1 MRAKYKN
8 RLLFSAIVCACCIIN
23 SPQATAYDSLIE
35 AISDTTSPRTY
46 TLNANETTSAVLGT
60 MGGADATFTIDGGTG
75 NYGIINGSSN
85 KDARLYI
92 SKQAQTFNLQ
102 NVGSYT
108 TTTSDSIIA
117 GKSVITDVVVG
128 NAVKDF
134 GIIDPASANNSS
146 YTGFLRSAG
155 KSNITN
161 SVFYNNNG
169 IYGAALQNRESGV
182 LSVKNSVFVGNASQH
197 GTIHNDSTQKI
208 ADISNSIF
216 YNNTAAMVV
225 GSGNKN
231 LSSAIHNKSGKTI
244 DLITGSTFVSNTA
257 VGDSGN
263 IATTIYNE
271 GSIGEIS
278 DSIFYNNTSQ
288 NSGAIIYNGITGTI
302 TTISGSHFV
311 NNTAVGG
318 VLESVGAISH
328 ITDSTFK
335 GNTIEKNG
343 IISLHND
350 TADSTINI
358 NEINNVQ
365 VTDNTGNGIYIRT
378 GKSNSTINIGS
389 ITGQSK
395 FNNNTEDG
403 LYMGGNLGIIN
414 IDEISDS
421 EFNNNA
427 KTGMYIQN
435 YNGNV
440 GQITIDK
447 IANVKINGNQE
458 GGILLQRNGSNT
470 LQIDEISNVEIKNNT
485 RTTLTKK
492 GAGIYNLGAHI
503 VKMSD
508 VVFENNT
515 LDYTTDGN
523 QGGAIYN
530 NGTIDTMENV
540 SISNCSAF
548 NGGAIYNIGTI
559 GSIVGMTVSNI
570 DTSDVMIASELN
582 GHIETID
589 DMTIQNSAG
598 TGLSFYGATGG
609 TIKNSTFTNMYGLR
623 EKMGYGLQ
631 VTAKPNSIDG
641 HVDLIDNITVTGNQ
655 TGGMRIDDNESN
667 THTANVGI
675 IKNSQFTNN
684 GTTGN
689 NKAGGI
695 WAKTDVLTISADGD
709 GKTTLFRGN
718 KRQNQSVGIWMENKN
733 SILNLQQLNKGE
745 MYMYDPINGTNNRYY
760 VNISGDTTGK
770 IHLYDDITNGMVD
783 IQDTNVDTIDG
794 TIHNYTFTTLSSD
807 TDTKYTLDVF
817 FDTSTAEQSTSD
829 TFSITNASLTPETG
843 ITRNTTGKITLKAL
857 NFLNEDVD
865 DTMVGKSA
873 TLQII
878 KVKNKATND
887 LGLVNG
893 FEHADEGFVLFTLQN
908 DKKTEYDE
916 VTENTDW
923 SDKIKIYDVTKKVLG
938 NVEIL
943 TTDTTDD
950 TLKITIAESTKNRT
964 WTGDYLDTLMAVNQA
979 ELATRNF
986 TTSDADAVYNVTSN
1000 LGETAAGNFN
1010 IVGPDSEHS
1019 LIDFNATEHYKGF
1032 ELNNATNLTLENVE
1046 IKNSYQL
1053 VSGIATDSNINIY
1066 NSYLH
1071 DNGKGIYL
1079 AGNAN
1084 IEGTTQIN
1092 DDLYLMGDTSALTVK
1107 GQIRGGATPADIT
1120 FNKKLAGSGTS
1131 TFTFSSGKVTLGEN
1145 ASIADTNLVLENT
1158 TLNVGADSAFSNVNL
1173 TAGNTQLNLKNES
1186 TGDQTFN
1193 TLTLNNDINIDIDVD
1208 LQNRKTDK
1216 IIVSNTGDEA
1226 VVANGHKI
1234 IIDSL
1239 YIMTDGT
1246 ETTTNV
1252 ELTNDNRLKGVYKL
1266 SDDILDNITQASTVS
1281 GYYSV
1286 SYKDFDSSVDANKG
1300 ILVFINSISST
1311 LASTIV
1317 KEAGDDAIKAYMIPT
1332 GGETAETNLGTLSGK
1347 NLTITGNGET
1357 GTNFIKGQDLYT
1369 GVTIGD
1375 GKTQTLEVNNVAQL
1389 SGFTDS
1395 AIINKSDGTVKINN
1409 VNFSGNGTSDIDNS
1423 GKLEFSG
1430 TNSLEKVN
1438 DSNGNGTTEIKGGST
1453 TITDLQQ
1460 ESVTISG
1467 GKLVISNN
1475 LTTTSGITNS
1485 VENGL
1490 EIKSGTINSDIS
1502 GSGSTNINSTST
1514 VTNNGTI
1521 SQTINLTS
1529 GTFNTNADGVKGG
1542 LTVASGTVVLT
1553 GGELTTAITGSGATK
1568 VEGDVTVGSDGSIEN
1583 AVTIQG
1589 TGSQLTAALSDLTGG
1604 VTVESGNS
1612 LNLQGQIANGISGT
1626 GNVILNTQQDITSD
1640 ISFGGTLDLN
1650 GQTINLQD
1658 ADLSASTPAHVYTPS
1673 TTPAAPTF
1681 QTLTVGSLKGPGSLK
1696 IDVDMATTAGNV
1708 ATNSDKIYITDGA
1721 NNSGTLTLTSV
1732 NVTDAGTM
1740 SATQYNDYVTYVT
1753 GTTSGL
1759 TINGSTDTITSD
1771 NRRFTFSQ
1779 GSAGKLNVI
1788 IREANTTLAQ
1798 FIKGDNIVA
1807 PVSAST
1813 FSLTGDLGVKED
1825 LGTTKRDGT
1834 PPDPSTLYLNLNNHT
1849 LSSDGHNGATVDKG
1863 YTLNVDGGSTG
1874 GNVSGFTTAFTTTA
1888 DTTNPG
1894 TLTINNVTFGTNTTD
1909 IDNNGKTEISG
1920 TNSINTMT
1928 GSGSTEI
1935 KSGTTSF
1942 TGTAADSITQDS
1954 ITITGG
1960 TLNANANV
1968 FNVANGI
1975 NNSGTVNLTGG
1986 ILDTAI
1992 TGSGTTEITAGSGTV
2007 AVGSGSIGNNVTIS
2021 SGTLASD
2028 ITKLSGNITNNAT
2041 FNMTG
2046 DLSKDIAGSGETIL
2060 QSDVVAV
2067 TDGTNVAGSLN
2078 VNSKTLDMNN
2088 TTFETLTVGNLKG
2101 NANLTL
2107 DINAVTDEADTID
2120 ITTGSANSS
2129 TLTITALNLTKP
2141 TISGDSGEYTR
2152 KILTGN
2158 SSGAILDLSD
2168 SLKTPVVTDIDRTG
2182 TDSLDTNTISWNA
2195 NYGNWEQTGTQT
2207 EKLSIESSGGTL
2219 KDSIKYSLNKDWNPK
2234 EYTSKDENLAIMNQY
2249 NGTGSDNRSVNFSG
2263 IFADPS
2269 AQGTYTVKDDLGT
2282 TESGKMALVGETNGE
2297 SKATI
2302 NFDSHTGFVLDNDNT
2317 ELVLKDLEI
2326 KNSSSLISGNAGN
2339 NVKVVLDNVNIYD
2352 NGSGIATAGN
2362 VEIKGNSNVSDNIQ
2376 VTGTNSQIDI
2386 DGSDTVSIDASLMGV
2401 GTSKLNITNGTVNL
2415 GNNANISGLETTL
2428 QNTNLNIANEALLN
2442 GLNTTFN
2449 GTNNLNMANGNV
2461 GTLSLG
2467 NINLNGTLKM
2477 QIDAD
2482 LANEQMDKLSATSA
2496 IIGSG
2501 GKIEVSKINLL
2512 SPTTQKQ
2519 LDLLFTNNSNLAGVV
2534 NYTGE
2539 GQIAYSPIYK
2549 YNTSYIRGADG
2560 SGHFRFETQGNG
2572 YGDFNPSVMASSVTA
2587 IITGYQNQMQALHQ
2601 GFYHMDRYMKHSD
2614 KYRFAAENQNKFA
2627 SLAPLTDFEINKV
2640 PETTQAMWTI
2650 PYTTFERVNLK
2661 GGVKVNNTAYGMTY
2675 GGDSNMF
2682 DMGHGFKGVISG
2694 FIGYNGNHMT
2704 YDGIS
2709 MTQNGGFLGATFNA
2723 YKGNFYTGLTVS
2735 TGASSGDADTMYGH
2749 DNITLLTAG
2758 VANKTGYNFEFLD
2771 GKIILQPSLFL
2782 GYSWVNTFDYTN
2794 SAGVRINQDA
2804 LNAIQIV
2811 PGIKVIGNT
2820 KNGWQPYAGVD
2831 MVWNIFMGRNQVNA
2845 SDVVLPQLS
2854 ERAYVQYG
2862 AGVQK
2867 TWADRFTGFLQAM
2880 VRNGG
2885 RNGIVLS
2892 AGLRWTFGKD
2902 NTKTKKTEAKQKT
2915 VIK

>member
-1 MRAKYKN
+1 
-8 RLLFSAIVCACCIIN
+8 
-23 SPQATAYDSLIE
+23 
-35 AISDTTSPRTY
+35 
-46 TLNANETTSAVLGT
+46 
-60 MGGADATFTIDGGTG
+60 
-75 NYGIINGSSN
+75 
-85 KDARLYI
+85 
-92 SKQAQTFNLQ
+92 
-102 NVGSYT
+102 
-108 TTTSDSIIA
+108 
-117 GKSVITDVVVG
+117 
-128 NAVKDF
+128 
-134 GIIDPASANNSS
+134 
-146 YTGFLRSAG
+146 
-155 KSNITN
+155 
-161 SVFYNNNG
+161 
-169 IYGAALQNRESGV
+169 
-182 LSVKNSVFVGNASQH
+182 
-197 GTIHNDSTQKI
+197 
-208 ADISNSIF
+208 
-216 YNNTAAMVV
+216 
-225 GSGNKN
+225 
-231 LSSAIHNKSGKTI
+231 
-244 DLITGSTFVSNTA
+244 
-257 VGDSGN
+257 
-263 IATTIYNE
+263 
-271 GSIGEIS
+271 
-278 DSIFYNNTSQ
+278 
-288 NSGAIIYNGITGTI
+288 
-302 TTISGSHFV
+302 
-311 NNTAVGG
+311 
-318 VLESVGAISH
+318 
-328 ITDSTFK
+328 
-335 GNTIEKNG
+335 
-343 IISLHND
+343 
-350 TADSTINI
+350 
-358 NEINNVQ
+358 
-365 VTDNTGNGIYIRT
+365 
-378 GKSNSTINIGS
+378 
-389 ITGQSK
+389 
-395 FNNNTEDG
+395 
-403 LYMGGNLGIIN
+403 
-414 IDEISDS
+414 
-421 EFNNNA
+421 
-427 KTGMYIQN
+427 
-435 YNGNV
+435 
-440 GQITIDK
+440 
-447 IANVKINGNQE
+447 
-458 GGILLQRNGSNT
+458 
-470 LQIDEISNVEIKNNT
+470 
-485 RTTLTKK
+485 
-492 GAGIYNLGAHI
+492 
-503 VKMSD
+503 
-508 VVFENNT
+508 
-515 LDYTTDGN
+515 LDYTTNGTL
-523 QGGAIYN
+523 GGAIYN
-530 NGTIDTMENV
+530 SQYGTIDEMED
-540 SISNCSAF
+540 ITIQNCSAY
-548 NGGAIYNIGTI
+548 NGGAIYNLGTI
-559 GSIVGMTVSNI
+559 GSIVNMTVSDIN
-570 DTSDVMIASELN
+570 TSDVMIATEEN
-582 GHIETID
+582 GHIGTINN
-589 DMTIQNSAG
+589 MTIQNSAG
-598 TGLSFYGATGG
+598 TGLSFYGASGG
-609 TIKNSTFTNMYGLR
+609 TIKNSTFTNMYGHW

-631 VTAKPNSIDG
+631 VTANKNSYDG
-641 HVDLIDNITVTGNQ
+641 HVDTIDNIIVSGNQ

-1010 IVGPDSEHS
+1010 IVGTDSEHS

-1107 GQIRGGATPADIT
+1107 GQIRGVATPADIT

-1131 TFTFSSGKVTLGEN
+1131 TFTFSSGTVTLG
-1145 ASIADTNLVLENT
+1145 SSTSVADTNLVLENT

-1317 KEAGDDAIKAYMIPT
+1317 KEAGDDAIKVYGIPT

-1375 GKTQTLEVNNVAQL
+1375 GKTQTLEVNNVAQW

-1453 TITDLQQ
+1453 TIADLQQ

-1475 LTTTSGITNS
+1475 LTTTSSITNS

-1681 QTLTVGSLKGPGSLK
+1681 QTLTVGSLKGPGSIK

-1732 NVTDAGTM
+1732 NVTDAGTT

-1798 FIKGDNIVA
+1798 FIQGDNIVA

-1849 LSSDGHNGATVDKG
+1849 LSSDGHNGATVDKE

-1874 GNVSGFTTAFTTTA
+1874 GNVSGFKTAFTTTA

-1909 IDNNGKTEISG
+1909 IDNNGKTELSG

-2007 AVGSGSIGNNVTIS
+2007 SVGSGSIGNNVTIS

-2060 QSDVVAV
+2060 QSDEVAV

-2120 ITTGSANSS
+2120 ISTGSANSS

-2195 NYGNWEQTGTQT
+2195 NYGNWVQTGTQT

-2282 TESGKMALVGETNGE
+2282 TESGKMTLNGVTDGET
-2297 SKATI
+2297 KATI
-2302 NFDSHTGFVLDNDNT
+2302 NFNSHTGFVLDNDNT
-2317 ELVLKDLEI
+2317 EVVLKDLEI

-2339 NVKVVLDNVNIYD
+2339 NVKVVLDNVNLHD
-2352 NGSGIATAGN
+2352 NGSGIETAGD
-2362 VEIKGNSNVSDNIQ
+2362 VTIKGNSNISDKITVNG
-2376 VTGTNSQIDI
+2376 VNSKVDI
-2386 DGSDTVSIDASLMGV
+2386 DGADTVTLNSVLT
-2401 GTSKLNITNGTVNL
+2401 GTGSNNNLNLSNGTVNL
-2415 GNNANISGLETTL
+2415 TDNVQISGLNTTL
-2428 QNTNLNIANEALLN
+2428 NNVNLNISNENSLSS
-2442 GLNTTFN
+2442 LNTTFN
-2449 GTNNLNMANGNV
+2449 GTNNLNIANGKV
-2461 GTLSLG
+2461 GTLQLG
-2467 NINLNGTLKM
+2467 NINLNGVVKV

-2482 LANEQMDKLSATSA
+2482 LANKRMDKLTSVGTTS
-2496 IIGSG
+2496 ING
-2501 GKIEVSKINLL
+2501 GKIEVNKINLL
-2512 SPTTQKQ
+2512 SPTTEKK
-2519 LDLLFTNNSNLAGVV
+2519 LDLLFTNNSNLARTVK
-2534 NYTGE
+2534 YTGE
-2539 GQIAYSPIYK
+2539 GQIVYSPIYK
-2549 YNTSYIRGADG
+2549 YNTSYVQKGG
-2560 SGHFRFETQGNG
+2560 GGYFRFETPGNKPD
-2572 YGDFNPSVMASSVTA
+2572 DFNPAVMASSVTT
-2587 IITGYQNQMQALHQ
+2587 IVTGYQNQMQALHH
-2601 GFYHMDRYMKHSD
+2601 GFYHMDRYMKHSGA
-2614 KYRFAAENQNKFA
+2614 YRLAAENQNKVA
-2627 SLAPLTDFEINKV
+2627 SLAPITDLDVNKV
-2640 PETTQAMWTI
+2640 PETSQAMWVL
-2650 PYTTFERVNLK
+2650 PYSTFERVNLK
-2661 GGVKVNNTAYGMTY
+2661 GGLKVNNIAYGMTY
-2675 GGDSNMF
+2675 GGDSDMF

-2694 FIGYNGNHMT
+2694 FVGYNGNHMT
-2704 YDGIS
+2704 YNGIS
-2709 MTQNGGFLGATFNA
+2709 MTQNGGFMGGTLNI
-2723 YKGNFYTGLTVS
+2723 YKKNFFTGLTAS
-2735 TGASSGDADTMYGH
+2735 TGASTGDADTMYGH

-2758 VANKTGYNFEFLD
+2758 IANKTGYNFEFME
-2771 GKIILQPSLFL
+2771 GKLILQPSLFL

-2794 SAGVRINQDA
+2794 SAGVKIKQDA
-2804 LNAIQIV
+2804 LNALQIA
-2811 PGIKVIGNT
+2811 PGLKVIGNT
-2820 KNGWQPYAGVD
+2820 KNGWQPYAGID
-2831 MVWNIFMGRNQVNA
+2831 MVWNVFMGNNDVRANE
-2845 SDVVLPQLS
+2845 VVLPKLS

-2862 AGVQK
+2862 VGIQK

-2885 RNGIVLS
+2885 RNGVVLS
-2892 AGLRWTFGKD
+2892 MGFRWTIGK
-2902 NTKTKKTEAKQKT
+2902 NRKTSERTRDKSSAATKT
-2915 VIK
+2915 VIKSLSKSTI